1 MPNPKRSQQA
11 AEDEIKARIAGI
23 EAAEQ
28 IASMNSHTTG
38 TSRPTA
44 PREAWERHW
53 KTGDVL
59 HVGLCVNDDDVL
71 LHVGLDV
78 YSGDGRP

>member
-1 MPNPKRSQQA
+1 MFLFLPSIPNSKRTQQA
-11 AEDEIKARIAGI
+11 AEERFKAEIAGI

-44 PREAWERHW
+44 QSRARKDP
-53 KTGDVL
+53 GIFL
-59 HVGLCVNDDDVL
+59 FQI
-71 LHVGLDV
+71 
-78 YSGDGRP
+78 SF

>member
-1 MPNPKRSQQA
+1 MPNSKRSQQA

-44 PREAWERHW
+44 QSRAREDP
-53 KTGDVL
+53 GIFL
-59 HVGLCVNDDDVL
+59 FQI
-71 LHVGLDV
+71 
-78 YSGDGRP
+78 SF